1 MNEHVDLTYGQEYD
15 KIETLFRIME

>member
-1 MNEHVDLTYGQEYD
+1 MNEHADLTYGQEYD